1 MSDGVILVFTA
12 FVSLL
17 FILVGILG
25 IYRKTKFMKS
35 ITAMHMVDGM
45 IADHTVSQVLD
56 EDRDV
61 RDVYSP
67 VYEYEWKGVKK
78 RLKGTVSVSVAKNP
92 VGKKVHILVDP
103 KTETAVCLEE
113 KKNEEAALL
122 VFGVI
127 GVLVFILVILSAIGV
142 LP

>member
-1 MSDGVILVFTA
+1 MSDGAILVFTA

-17 FILVGILG
+17 FMMVGILG

-45 IADHTVSQVLD
+45 IVDHTVSQVLD

-61 RDVYSP
+61 RDVYNP
-67 VYEYEWKGVKK
+67 VYEYEWKGMKK

>member
-45 IADHTVSQVLD
+45 IVDHTVSQVLD

>member
-17 FILVGILG
+17 FMMVGILG

-45 IADHTVSQVLD
+45 IVDHTVSQVLD

-61 RDVYSP
+61 RDVYNP
-67 VYEYEWKGVKK
+67 VYEYEWKGMKK